1 MQFFPNS
8 KIFVSFGTLHIT
20 WYAICILTGA
30 LIAYALCQRTIKK
43 WGYASALLEDYLFPL
58 LLIGILGAR
67 IYYVI
72 FEWSYY
78 SQHVEEIVAIWH
90 GGLAIHGG
98 IIAGLL
104 FSLYYFHNHHVSFLR
119 MFDLIMP
126 NVLLA
131 QAFGR
136 WGNFANQE
144 AYGQIV
150 SASYYKFFPSF
161 IKNQMF
167 IDGYYRQPTFLYES
181 CLNLLGFLLIS
192 TIGRKK
198 LYRHRGDC
206 GFMYC
211 IWYGITRFIVEGMR
225 SDSLMIGS
233 FRIAQIIS
241 VIAILIGLI
250 GLKGVFHRI
259 FGWYHKPVILLDVDG
274 TISSSKACV
283 AQIWTDIFQKYRPD
297 DVLTQDQKD
306 SFSGPTVE
314 ETIKQYFPNEDG
326 KKIHEMYDAL
336 YEKYASQM
344 VLAIPGV
351 EDTIQHLHDDGYLIG
366 VVSNKTT
373 NLIEIDLNLIG
384 IDSCIDCVIGAENMP
399 KPKPSSSGLVAAC
412 DALNVGHD
420 DLVYVGDTCQ
430 DIQAARNMAA
440 YSIAFSAY
448 SSEKKELLVYDPCRL
463 IHSFSELQD
472 IVQESRAWCDTR
484 IW

>member
-1 MQFFPNS
+1 
-8 KIFVSFGTLHIT
+8 
-20 WYAICILTGA
+20 
-30 LIAYALCQRTIKK
+30 
-43 WGYASALLEDYLFPL
+43 
-58 LLIGILGAR
+58 
-67 IYYVI
+67 
-72 FEWSYY
+72 
-78 SQHVEEIVAIWH
+78 
-90 GGLAIHGG
+90 
-98 IIAGLL
+98 
-104 FSLYYFHNHHVSFLR
+104 
-119 MFDLIMP
+119 
-126 NVLLA
+126 
-131 QAFGR
+131 
-136 WGNFANQE
+136 
-144 AYGQIV
+144 
-150 SASYYKFFPSF
+150 
-161 IKNQMF
+161 
-167 IDGYYRQPTFLYES
+167 
-181 CLNLLGFLLIS
+181 
-192 TIGRKK
+192 
-198 LYRHRGDC
+198 
-206 GFMYC
+206 
-211 IWYGITRFIVEGMR
+211 
-225 SDSLMIGS
+225 
-233 FRIAQIIS
+233 
-241 VIAILIGLI
+241 
-250 GLKGVFHRI
+250 
-259 FGWYHKPVILLDVDG
+259 
-274 TISSSKACV
+274 
-283 AQIWTDIFQKYRPD
+283 
-297 DVLTQDQKD
+297 LTQDQKD